1 MNTQDKH
8 ERNRVLIFV
17 KKRSEFSNFRPED
30 GSYSAYMNLR
40 SELGRL
46 WAALSKEE
54 QEEAR
59 TLLKY
64 KSIKV

>member
-1 MNTQDKH
+1 MSTQEKH
-8 ERNRVLIFV
+8 ERNRVLVFV
-17 KKRSEFSNFRPED
+17 KKRSEFSNFGPED
-30 GSYSAYMNLR
+30 GSYSAYMILR
-40 SELGRL
+40 SEIERL